1 MHRINQWMKNAVGRR
16 MDVDGAYGLQC
27 KDVADDYC
35 VWLFGNW
42 IHTIRPANAKDAF
55 HNANPEYFHKI
66 ANNLND
72 PNLIP
77 QRGDII
83 IWGAMRGN
91 PYGHIAVVESA
102 DTGGVNVIE
111 QDGYLQIPA
120 RRFRRGYIVAGG
132 PCIGWLRPKAEKIIG
147 YQPPAQLAK
156 TERKMEEDGNAR
168 HEPNTSSGI
177 FQELK
182 RGDTVNMKGYV
193 TNGQSIAGDT
203 VWYVT
208 ARSGKYMSRQLFH
221 DKDLHDLPDL
231 TPKPAPK
238 PAPQPEEDF
247 SGVIIDV
254 SNHQTAD
261 VVNIFPKVAGVIVKA
276 GWVGQSLG
284 GDANK
289 LDPDAE
295 LFVGKARE
303 AGKLLGL
310 YWHPYFS
317 TNEEAAQNATYFA
330 ACIDKLGNREGEL
343 LFIDLE
349 PDFEGTKEQVELFKD
364 IVQKKTGKQVLVY
377 AGNAIAQK
385 LGLERVDW
393 YPNYGQKGNYQLG
406 SFIHQYSETG
416 KISGYGGNLDLNI
429 STKSVDELRKL
440 GAIIKSE
447 EPEPEP
453 EPLQPHPDRI
463 IAEVFDRLKEK
474 PAPRPFI
481 AGMKEVMR
489 IFISAMWDVIKKVFK
504 K

>member
-1 MHRINQWMKNAVGRR
+1 MERINKWIDSAVGRR
-16 MDVDGAYGLQC
+16 MDVDGSYGLQC

-35 VWLFGNW
+35 IHLFGDWVN
-42 IHTIRPANAKDAF
+42 TLRPANAKDAF
-55 HNANPEYFHKI
+55 HNSNPEYFHKI

-102 DTGGVNVIE
+102 DTGGVNIIE

-120 RRFRRGYIVAGG
+120 RRYRRGYIDHGG

-168 HEPNTSSGI
+168 HEPNTASGI

-231 TPKPAPK
+231 TPKPAPQPEPK
-238 PAPQPEEDF
+238 PEPQPEEDF

-276 GWVGQSLG
+276 GWVGQKYG
-284 GDANK
+284 GDENK

-295 LFVGKARE
+295 LFVTKARE

-317 TNEEAAQNATYFA
+317 TNEEAAQNATYFT
-330 ACIDKLGNREGEL
+330 ACIDRLGNKEGEL

-364 IVQKKTGKQVLVY
+364 IVQKKTGKQVLTY
-377 AGNAIAQK
+377 AGNAITQK
-385 LGLERVDW
+385 LRLERVDW

-416 KISGYGGNLDLNI
+416 KIPGYTGKLDLNI
-429 STKSVDELRKL
+429 SSKTIDEL
-440 GAIIKSE
+440 KSLDSP
-447 EPEPEP
+447 PEP
-453 EPLQPHPDRI
+453 
-463 IAEVFDRLKEK
+463 K
-474 PAPRPFI
+474 PAPAPKPSDVLETVQEKPRSSGLLGIVKAIVMFI
-481 AGMKEVMR
+481 
-489 IFISAMWDVIKKVFK
+489 INLIKRK
-504 K
+504 